1 MLRAYRDRIADLG
14 LAIGSFL
21 DRAVIIRRLALL
33 DLDILILF
41 QRDLRAAA
49 GEVERFILGSRLLA
63 VRPIVTELA
72 AKGFRRVE
80 IRRVNIKDKRSGAV
94 LVKILCAY
102 FVASTIINLCVC
114 FCLRAQF
121 GRQVIGQNV
130 FPFTF
135 SSTPPA
141 I

>member
-33 DLDILILF
+33 DLDVLILF
-41 QRDLRAAA
+41 QRDFRVAA
-49 GEVERFILGSRLLA
+49 GEVERFILGGRIFT
-63 VRPIVTELA
+63 VCPIVTELTA
-72 AKGFRRVE
+72 EGFIRVKM
-80 IRRVNIKDKRSGAV
+80 IRFDIKDKFCSAV
-94 LVKILCAY
+94 RVKILCAD
-102 FVASTIINLCVC
+102 FVARTVFNWCVC
-114 FCLRAQF
+114 FCLRAQSV
-121 GRQVIGQNV
+121 RQLIGQNV
-130 FPFTF
+130 LAFYF